1 MLNTWLEQGREKM
14 KAFWITGFTNAQ
26 GFLTGMRQEVTRQ
39 HKKDAWALDDVIS
52 HTDVRLGGAWTLH
65 REPL

>member
-1 MLNTWLEQGREKM
+1 MCRE
-14 KAFWITGFTNAQ
+14 AFWITGFTNAQ

-52 HTDVRLGGAWTLH
+52 HTDVCLGLGAWTLSFVE
-65 REPL
+65 RGFKPF